1 MDPTLKLILGLI
13 VIAATVLAILRR
25 VDVRLALLLAALAL
39 GTIGGDPAPIVRAFF
54 RTFSSAQYVVPICSA
69 MGFAHVL
76 RFTGCDQHL
85 IHLLVRPLQRVRF
98 LLVPGAVLVGF
109 LVNVPVISQTST
121 AVAVGTVLVPLL
133 MAAGVSPLTTGAAL
147 LLGASLGG
155 ELLNPGAP
163 ELGTVSTAL
172 QVPAGAVVER
182 VLPLVLIQLGVAT
195 VLFWG
200 FSARLDGKKT
210 ASLPSDGEV
219 RPAEVAAFRVNLLK
233 AAVPLVPLV
242 LLFLT
247 ALPQIQVIAV
257 PQEWLA
263 GKDEWKALDPAAAQ
277 REAAKAFSIRLIG
290 AAMLVGVVA
299 AALTA
304 PRAVP
309 GVARAFFEGA
319 GYAFTNIVA
328 IIVTAYC
335 FGQGVEQIG
344 LAALLGRLI
353 EAFPA
358 ALLPSAGA
366 LPLAFGWVS
375 GSGMAATQ
383 SLFEKF
389 FVGPSRHLGIDPAH
403 VGAVVSIGAAAGRTM
418 SPVAAVT
425 LMCASMTGTD
435 PLELARRV
443 AVPLLIA
450 TAVMVAAAMLMA
462 A

>member
-1 MDPTLKLILGLI
+1 VATPVFWLI
-13 VIAATVLAILRR
+13 
-25 VDVRLALLLAALAL
+25 
-39 GTIGGDPAPIVRAFF
+39 
-54 RTFSSAQYVVPICSA
+54 SARIDA
-69 MGFAHVL
+69 KK
-76 RFTGCDQHL
+76 
-85 IHLLVRPLQRVRF
+85 I
-98 LLVPGAVLVGF
+98 
-109 LVNVPVISQTST
+109 
-121 AVAVGTVLVPLL
+121 
-133 MAAGVSPLTTGAAL
+133 
-147 LLGASLGG
+147 
-155 ELLNPGAP
+155 
-163 ELGTVSTAL
+163 AL
-172 QVPAGAVVER
+172 QSP
-182 VLPLVLIQLGVAT
+182 
-195 VLFWG
+195 
-200 FSARLDGKKT
+200 SADEKRSE
-210 ASLPSDGEV
+210 A
-219 RPAEVAAFRVNLLK
+219 AAFQVNLLK

-247 ALPQIQVIAV
+247 ALPQLQVIAV
-257 PQEWLA
+257 PQEWLV
-263 GKDEWKALDPAAAQ
+263 GKEDLKVINPALAE
-277 REAAKAFSIRLIG
+277 REAEKAFSIRLIG
-290 AAMLVGVVA
+290 AAMLIGVAA
-299 AALTA
+299 AALTT

-353 EAFPA
+353 EVFPT

-389 FVGPSRHLGIDPAH
+389 YVEPSRNLDIDPVH
-403 VGAVVSIGAAAGRTM
+403 VGAVVSIAAAAGRTM

-435 PLELARRV
+435 PLQLARRV

-450 TAVMVAAAMLMA
+450 TAVMVAVAMRMSAA
-462 A
+462 